1 MARTLAMFTDTSVC
15 IGCRA
20 CEVACKQWNQ
30 LPAETPEWTGSYQ
43 TRPHFTD
50 KTWRHVKFVEKQD
63 ERNEP
68 KWLLMS
74 DVCKHCNNAGCLEA
88 CPTGAIYRTPFGT
101 VDINQDICN
110 GCRYCVSACPF
121 GVVAFNHGTG
131 RVNKCTFCVDR
142 TSEGMQTACAK
153 TCPTKSIQFGYRD
166 ELAAKARQRLAELH
180 AQGVKEASLYGEDE
194 NGPLG
199 GLNAFFLLLDKPE
212 VYGLPANPQLPQ
224 KPVFSDA
231 GLSAGTAILAGL
243 GAIVAFRERGG
254 GSGKGEEE
262 K

>member
-30 LPAETPEWTGSYQ
+30 LPAEEPEWTGTYQ
-43 TRPHFTD
+43 VHPHFTD
-50 KTWRHVKFVEKQD
+50 KTWRHVKFIEKKD

-74 DVCKHCNNAGCLEA
+74 DVCKHCNQAGCLEA

-101 VDINQDICN
+101 VDINQDTCN

-131 RVNKCTFCVDR
+131 RVNKCSFCVDR
-142 TSEGMQTACAK
+142 TSDGMQTACAK
-153 TCPTKSIQFGYRD
+153 TCPTRSIEFGYRD
-166 ELAAKARQRLAELH
+166 ELAAKAKKRLAELH
-180 AQGVKEASLYGEDE
+180 AQGVKEAILYGEDE

-212 VYGLPANPQLPQ
+212 VYGLPAEPKLPQ
-224 KPVFSDA
+224 KPVVKDA
-231 GLSAGTAILAGL
+231 ALSAGTALLVGL

-254 GSGKGEEE
+254 GDGGGEE
-262 K
+262 

>member
-30 LPAETPEWTGSYQ
+30 LPAEEPQWTGSYAAQ
-43 TRPHFTD
+43 SHFTD
-50 KTWRHVKFVEKQD
+50 KTWRHVRFIEEKGQ
-63 ERNEP
+63 EGQP

-74 DVCKHCNNAGCLEA
+74 DVCKHCNEAGCLEA
-88 CPTGAIYRTPFGT
+88 CPTGAIYRTAFGT

-121 GVVAFNHGTG
+121 GVVHFNQGSG

-142 TSEGMQTACAK
+142 TSEGMQTACAN
-153 TCPTKSIQFGYRD
+153 TCPTQSIQFGYRD
-166 ELAAKARQRLAELH
+166 ELATRAYKRLEELH
-180 AQGVKEASLYGEDE
+180 AQGVKEANLYGVDE
-194 NGPLG
+194 QGPLG

-212 VYGLPANPQLPQ
+212 VYGLPENPQLPE
-224 KPVFSDA
+224 KPIFKDA
-231 GLSAGTAILAGL
+231 AISVGTAILAGI
-243 GAIVAFRERGG
+243 GAVVAFRERR
-254 GSGKGEEE
+254 GEEGE
-262 K
+262 RREEE